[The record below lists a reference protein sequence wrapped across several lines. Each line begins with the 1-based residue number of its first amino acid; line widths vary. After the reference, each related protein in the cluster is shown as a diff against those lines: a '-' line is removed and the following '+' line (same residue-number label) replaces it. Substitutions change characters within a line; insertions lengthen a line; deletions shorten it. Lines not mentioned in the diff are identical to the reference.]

1 VGSRTAKSRRERGK
15 VGPQDLVG
23 NRCQG
28 VGPHREMPT
37 GGVRSEFGV
46 RGFVWHETLGTTSSD
61 FPIGKSPTQE
71 KVDPLTIG
79 VRDSKGPAYG
89 DRIRD
94 SPTSDIPKAETPIPD
109 VS

>member
-1 VGSRTAKSRRERGK
+1 VQGLNDKGTRDSRVDQSRRSTEGHVASDPAYR
-15 VGPQDLVG
+15 
-23 NRCQG
+23 
-28 VGPHREMPT
+28 
-37 GGVRSEFGV
+37 RSEF

-61 FPIGKSPTQE
+61 FPIGKSPMQE

-94 SPTSDIPKAETPIPD
+94 SPTDDIPKAETPIPD